1 MARKGQTEGES
12 VDSGQRALRAS
23 NNNLQKALGTTGHS
37 LTRSEEPTWVSGRG
51 IS

>member
-12 VDSGQRALRAS
+12 GDSDERAPRAS
-23 NNNLQKALGTTGHS
+23 NNNLQEALGTTGRS
-37 LTRSEEPTWVSGRG
+37 LTRSEGPTWVSGRG